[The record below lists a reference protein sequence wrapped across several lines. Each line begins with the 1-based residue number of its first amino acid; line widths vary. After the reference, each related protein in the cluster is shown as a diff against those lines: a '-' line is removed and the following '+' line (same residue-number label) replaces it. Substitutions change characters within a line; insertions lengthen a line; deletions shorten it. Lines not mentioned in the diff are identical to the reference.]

1 VSRAGPAYGTHESDT
16 ALTATVTTD
25 DDIRQ
30 MRAAL
35 RGVLGTSD
43 PDAVPTPDPEWRAGW
58 PMLAELGLTAFCVP
72 EEKEGYGMQSAVAAG
87 AAQELGAALH
97 GSPFAALTAAGHALA
112 GSDRPEAGEVLAAV
126 VAGET
131 VCAFGVLDATAGR
144 AWIVDGVPGAEALV
158 LVDPTTADATLL
170 VGSSAWAVEVPADP
184 FDVSRASAAVTVDV
198 SQGVALGAAPVALD
212 LYRLLLAA
220 DAVGCVQRMHDR
232 TVTYA
237 GQRIAF
243 GKPIGGFQAVQH
255 RLADHAV
262 RARGM
267 ALVVAEAAAVLDAG
281 SDDATRQVAIAAVSV
296 HGNSVRILHDLL
308 QLTGGIGFTWEY
320 GLHFYERR
328 AHQDARLAG
337 GSRAAVRSL
346 VEIEGWS

>member
-1 VSRAGPAYGTHESDT
+1 
-16 ALTATVTTD
+16 VTTD

-30 MRAAL
+30 LRAAL
-35 RGVLGTSD
+35 RGVLGTAD
-43 PDAVPTPDPEWRAGW
+43 PDAVPTPDPGWRAGW

-72 EEKEGYGMQSAVAAG
+72 EEKDGYGLQSAVAAG

-97 GSPFAALTAAGHALA
+97 GSPFAGLTAAGHALA
-112 GSDRPEAGEVLAAV
+112 AADRTEADALLARVVGGEV
-126 VAGET
+126 
-131 VCAFGVLDATAGR
+131 VCAFGLLDAAAGR

-158 LVDPTTADATLL
+158 MVDPATGDATLHAD
-170 VGSSAWAVEVPADP
+170 SSAWAAEVPADP
-184 FDVSRASAAVTVDV
+184 FDVSRSSAAVTVDP
-198 SQGVALGAAPVALD
+198 SQGLALGAAPVALD

-220 DAVGCVQRMHDR
+220 DAVGGVQRMIDR

-267 ALVVAEAAAVLDAG
+267 ALVVSEAAALLDAG

-328 AHQDARLAG
+328 AHHDARLAG
-337 GSRAAVRSL
+337 GARAAVRSL

>member
-1 VSRAGPAYGTHESDT
+1 V
-16 ALTATVTTD
+16 TATETTD

-30 MRAAL
+30 LRSAL
-35 RGVLGTSD
+35 RGVLGTAD
-43 PDAVPTPDPEWRAGW
+43 PDAVPVPDPDWRAGW
-58 PMLAELGLTAFCVP
+58 PTLAELGLTAFCVP
-72 EEKEGYGMQSAVAAG
+72 EEKDGYGMQSAVAAG

-97 GSPFAALTAAGHALA
+97 GSPFAGLTAAAHALA
-112 GSDRPEAGEVLAAV
+112 GSDRPEAGEVLARV

-131 VCAFGVLDATAGR
+131 VCAFGVFDAAAGR

-158 LVDPTTADATLL
+158 LLDPATGGATLL
-170 VGSSAWAVEVPADP
+170 ADSTTWSVDVPADR
-184 FDVSRASAAVTVDV
+184 FDVSRASAAVVVDA
-198 SQGVALGAAPVALD
+198 SQGLALGAASVALD
-212 LYRLLLAA
+212 LHRLLLAA
-220 DAVGCVQRMHDR
+220 DAVGCVQRMIDR

-267 ALVVAEAAAVLDAG
+267 ALVVAEAATLLDAG

-328 AHQDARLAG
+328 AHHDARLAG

-346 VEIEGWS
+346 VGIEGWS